1 MKTREQI
8 IAKEQKELA
17 KWKKMKAQPVRKGYM
32 ILMVVVISIV
42 YLLDAMATD
51 LHSGLSELEITYFS
65 QQLGLSYEVV
75 LSLFSIVG
83 TLTIVI
89 NLIAPFYKALADKI
103 GRKALFMISTV
114 GMGIGLLL
122 GYFST
127 NLVIYVI
134 GRVILTFFVIA
145 DIQVIYIM
153 EVAKPDKRAQLLGV
167 TKFLSILGTLII
179 PLCRDL
185 LLDPSGSNWRDVCII
200 PTLLAIVSVFLIA
213 LFIRES
219 DVFLDQKIAYL
230 ERPYE
235 EREEE
240 RIRMKQNKQID
251 TNKGSLGTA
260 IRYIFKDKQLGVLV
274 ISYGVLLL
282 GMCSAGSFYNTIF
295 MQHGMDT
302 DAITATLYTY
312 PISSALVT
320 LLGGFLSDKL
330 GRKTTSVINGSLALL
345 SMIGCGFLPGIV
357 HPFIIGIF
365 RGMVHG
371 CFWCFGDTISMMIGE
386 SARTE
391 IRSSTTAATGFVTLI
406 ASMVSSIV
414 YGIVLLFVD
423 LNLLCII
430 GGAVTIGA
438 ALLIVCI
445 GAKETKGKVLV

>member
-32 ILMVVVISIV
+32 GLMIVIIAIV
-42 YLLDAMATD
+42 YLLDTMSTD

-65 QQLGLSYEVV
+65 QQLGFSYEAV
-75 LSLFSIVG
+75 LSIFSIIG

-127 NLVIYVI
+127 NLVIYII

-153 EVAKPDKRAQLLGV
+153 EVAPPNKRAQLLGA
-167 TKFLSILGTLII
+167 TKFLSTLGTLVV

-185 LLDPSGSNWRDVCII
+185 LLDPAGTNWRDVCII
-200 PTLLAIVSVFLIA
+200 PTMIAIACVFLIA

-235 EREEE
+235 EREAE
-240 RIRMKQNKQID
+240 RARMKANKEVD

-260 IRYIFKDKQLGVLV
+260 IRYIFKEKQLRVLV

-282 GMCSAGSFYNTIF
+282 GMCSSGSYYNTIF
-295 MQHGMDT
+295 MQRGLDT
-302 DAITATLYTY
+302 DAITTTLYMS
-312 PISSALVT
+312 PIASALMT

-330 GRKTTSVINGSLALL
+330 GRKKTSVISGSVALI
-345 SMIGCGFLPGIV
+345 SMICCGFLSGVIQ
-357 HPFIIGIF
+357 PFIVGIF
-365 RGMVHG
+365 RGMVSG
-371 CFWCFGDTISMMIGE
+371 CYWCFGDTISMMIGE
-386 SARTE
+386 TARTE
-391 IRSSTTAATGFVTLI
+391 IRSSTTAATGFVTLV
-406 ASMVSSIV
+406 ASMISSIV
-414 YGIVLLFVD
+414 YGIVLLFLD